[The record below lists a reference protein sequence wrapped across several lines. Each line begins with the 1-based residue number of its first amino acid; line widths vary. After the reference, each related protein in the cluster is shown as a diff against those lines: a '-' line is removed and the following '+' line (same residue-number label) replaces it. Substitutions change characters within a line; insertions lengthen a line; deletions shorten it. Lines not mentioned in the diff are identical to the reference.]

1 VVVFRTRSAPDWLML
16 ATMPLVTGCIPIMN
30 NPPYPIDWSPAALE
44 RVGSCPAIAGTYVNQ
59 GSLYIEAGIGCSTP
73 RRDGRWSCDLELAP
87 NLGIAGSAVTV
98 EITQPDAQTMNV
110 RLLDENATAQHVATL
125 LLGKDYQCDAD
136 TLYFSSAGSMVEARA
151 LSGAV
156 FNHKRAFVR
165 DAKGELVMKVRDDT
179 TALMIFIGIVKSD
192 TSYVRWIPALV
203 AEPGPIKAP

>member
-1 VVVFRTRSAPDWLML
+1 VFRTRSAPDWLML
-16 ATMPLVTGCIPIMN
+16 VTVPLVTGCIPVMN
-30 NPPYPIDWSPAALE
+30 NPPYPIEWSPAALE
-44 RVGSCPAIAGTYVNQ
+44 RVGSCPSIAGTYANQ
-59 GSLYIEAGIGCSTP
+59 GKLYIEAGITCSSP
-73 RRDGRWSCDLELAP
+73 RREGRWSCDLELAP

-110 RLLDENATAQHVATL
+110 RLLGENATAQHVATL